1 LFFGF
6 IFRYL
11 IYQST
16 EKLLIMR
23 FDLLN
28 VKNAKTIKGEKK
40 GYRTYILYL
49 SPYKANDKGV
59 NLCAMATKGCIE
71 SCLNTAG
78 MGVFSTVQLSRLRKS
93 NLFVENREYFIQKLV
108 FEIETAIKLAK
119 LDNMIPVFRL
129 NGTSDIQWEN
139 IKLKDNKN
147 IFELFPDVMWYDYTK
162 IANRFDKKL
171 PSNYHLTF
179 SFSGEVDYY
188 SGRIIA
194 LTKKI
199 LDSGNN
205 VAVVFR
211 KNLPETFLGY
221 KVIDGDEN
229 DLRFTNETGVI
240 IGLHAKGKAKKDT
253 SGFVI
258 D

>member
-1 LFFGF
+1 
-6 IFRYL
+6 
-11 IYQST
+11 
-16 EKLLIMR
+16 MR

-40 GYRTYILYL
+40 GYRTHILYL
-49 SPYKANDKGV
+49 YPHKGNDKGV
-59 NLCAMATKGCIE
+59 NLCPMATEGCIK

-78 MGVFSTVQLSRLRKS
+78 RGKFSNVQKSRLEKS
-93 NLFVENREYFIQKLV
+93 NLFVNNREYFMQKLV
-108 FEIETAIKLAK
+108 FEVETAINLAK
-119 LDNMIPVFRL
+119 LENMIPTFRL
-129 NGTSDIQWEN
+129 NGTSDIQYEN
-139 IKLKDNKN
+139 IKVRDNKN
-147 IFELFPDVMWYDYTK
+147 IFELFPDVEFYDYTK
-162 IANRFDKKL
+162 IANRFEKKL

-179 SFSGEVDYY
+179 SFSSEVDYY

-211 KNLPETFLGY
+211 KYLPETFLGY
-221 KVIDGDEN
+221 KVIDGDED
-229 DLRFTNETGVI
+229 DLRFTNEKGVI
-240 IGLHAKGKAKKDT
+240 VGLKAKGEGKKDT

-258 D
+258 DL

>member
-1 LFFGF
+1 M
-6 IFRYL
+6 
-11 IYQST
+11 
-16 EKLLIMR
+16 K

-59 NLCAMATKGCIE
+59 NLCPMATKGCVK

-78 MGVFSTVQLSRLRKS
+78 MGKFGSVQKGRLRKS
-93 NLFVENREYFIQKLV
+93 NLFVENREYFIHRLV
-108 FEIETAIKLAK
+108 FEIETAIKLAE

-139 IKLKDNKN
+139 IKVRDNKN
-147 IFELFPDVMWYDYTK
+147 IFQLFPEVTFYDYTK

-179 SFSGEVDYY
+179 SFSGEEDYY

-205 VAVVFR
+205 VSVVFR
-211 KNLPETFLGY
+211 NDLPETFLGY
-221 KVIDGDEN
+221 KVIDGDED
-229 DLRFTNETGVI
+229 DLRFANEKGVI
-240 IGLHAKGKAKKDT
+240 IGLHSKGRGKKDT